1 MLLNGHELALR
12 CRCDSREKDSSIRHV
27 SEPQQCRDGESKKRG
42 GKEHTLIVGKLITLF
57 DWQTLESPLK
67 WQTRVV
73 SCVKRADQP
82 GLPPVQPGFAVGSV
96 EGRVAFQY
104 IKESDKA

>member
-1 MLLNGHELALR
+1 M
-12 CRCDSREKDSSIRHV
+12 
-27 SEPQQCRDGESKKRG
+27 
-42 GKEHTLIVGKLITLF
+42 
-57 DWQTLESPLK
+57 ESPLK

-82 GLPPVQPGFAVGSV
+82 GLPPVQAGFAVGSI

-104 IKESDKA
+104 IKEADKVCVKERDDFFHALWTDLYCPANSP